1 MGLKSTDRTVKG
13 IPVNKV
19 VDGKFLNLYNS
30 DDVFDNI
37 VGNGL
42 VLHLD
47 AGNLQSYNSVESENL
62 LTYSEDFSNVIWSKF
77 GGISVSS
84 NTTTAPDG
92 TLTADTATITTAN
105 SHALTQAVT
114 VLANTQYTF
123 SFYVLRGTATDLKY
137 SVYNNTGAADIVAST
152 SYYSQTSA
160 STWTRISVTFTT
172 PSGCTTASVYPIRDS
187 ASTGTAFVWGAQVE
201 RGSATSLYYPTVA
214 TAKNIRSTWFDL
226 KGTNNGTLTNG
237 PTYSSE
243 NGGSIV
249 FDGTND
255 HVNCGTINLQQN
267 FSLELWAYTSAN
279 SSWYFGQGTTT
290 TNQGLHIGWYIYQN
304 RGMIFGLYSND
315 LDTPSFNLQFNTWY
329 HFVFTYNHTTYLKQ
343 FYSNG
348 VLQNSGVGNAYAGS
362 GQFNVGQSYSSGGFG
377 FMNGRISNA
386 KVYNRVLTANEV
398 SQNFNALR
406 RRYGV

>member
-226 KGTNNGTLTNG
+226 SGTNNGTLTNG
-237 PTYSSE
+237 PTFNSA

-249 FDGTND
+249 FDGVD
-255 HVNCGTINLQQN
+255 DRV
-267 FSLELWAYTSAN
+267 
-279 SSWYFGQGTTT
+279 
-290 TNQGLHIGWYIYQN
+290 
-304 RGMIFGLYSND
+304 D
-315 LDTPSFNLQFNTWY
+315 SFNASSLTNMTIEMWIY
-329 HFVFTYNHTTYLKQ
+329 DTRSSGERDILSYN
-343 FYSNG
+343 G
-348 VLQNSGVGNAYAGS
+348 NSGSYTFNGQIFRTDGNGLGGRSFLFVGQPPLNQWYRFCYIKNGDFYINENRYTGS
-362 GQFNVGQSYSSGGFG
+362 GVDNPYGILSFG
-377 FMNGRISNA
+377 NTRSDVNNRLNGRISNI
-386 KVYNRVLTANEV
+386 KVYNRALTSDEV